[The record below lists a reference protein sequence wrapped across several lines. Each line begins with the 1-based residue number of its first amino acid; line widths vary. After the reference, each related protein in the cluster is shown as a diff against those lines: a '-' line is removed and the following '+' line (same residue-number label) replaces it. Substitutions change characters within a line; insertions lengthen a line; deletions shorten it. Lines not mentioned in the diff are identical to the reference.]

1 MHPAVSIIM
10 PAYNTERYLS
20 KCIESITC
28 QTFRNW
34 ELIIADDGSTDG
46 TYAIAQKYA
55 ESDSRITVIHNV
67 NRGVSVARNYCLEIA
82 SGDYLCFIDSDD
94 TVAPGFLEALVK
106 CAEENSADIAQ
117 CSFSYAYD
125 DGRVVPYAESSAGIH
140 SGNEEIMRAF
150 FNGTVGDIRVGTWA
164 KLFRRDKFGKVRFDA
179 NLRVY
184 EDAYYTYQCCRLA
197 EKAVS
202 VDNKLY
208 NYLQREG
215 SAMNSRLPEIYE
227 DYFTVFEKQAGDNKD
242 NSFISKRITRR
253 RTETALW
260 LMSIVIAA
268 GKEGEYWKLRKKA
281 LSDFADVV
289 FSSAP
294 FGLKLKLT
302 GLAIMPHIYLGLL
315 KRRKYKD

>member
-28 QTFRNW
+28 QTFRDW
-34 ELIIADDGSTDG
+34 ELIIADDGSTDS

-55 ESDSRITVIHNV
+55 ENDSRITVIHNI
-67 NRGVSVARNYCLEIA
+67 NHGVSVARNYCLEKA
-82 SGDYLCFIDSDD
+82 HGDYLCFIDSDD
-94 TVAPGFLEALVK
+94 TVAPGFLEVLVK
-106 CAEENSADIAQ
+106 CAEESSADITQ
-117 CSFSYAYD
+117 CSFSYIYE
-125 DGRVVPYAESSAGIH
+125 DGKAVPDPESAAGMY
-140 SGNEEIMRAF
+140 SGNDEIMRAF
-150 FNGTVGDIRVGTWA
+150 FNGTIGDIRVGAWA

-202 VDNKLY
+202 VDSKLY

-227 DYFTVFEKQAGDNKD
+227 DYFTVFEKQTEDNKD
-242 NSFISKRITRR
+242 NSFISKRIARR

-260 LMSIVIAA
+260 LMNIVIAA
-268 GKEGEYWKLRKKA
+268 GKEGEVWKLRKKA
-281 LSDFADVV
+281 LVGFTDVV

-302 GLAIMPHIYLGLL
+302 GLAIMPHVYFGLL
-315 KRRKYKD
+315 KKRK